1 MNINKKHIIIFFII
15 FYLYTK
21 KRYNKLLP
29 TIPLYPNNYN
39 DALIV
44 KDYINKRSFEN
55 ISLFQLTDPSI
66 VFAFKPHVNE
76 SLFELSKII
85 TQKHIIFI
93 IIFLKY
99 FFNRARPKQIIPDLD
114 VLESKT
120 ADTPAFPSG
129 HAFQANYL
137 ANYLSQLYPNKKNL
151 FNDIAEKCA
160 LARVYAGL
168 HYPSDNKF
176 SKFLVDILF

>member
-1 MNINKKHIIIFFII
+1 MKLNKKHIIIFFII

-39 DALIV
+39 DSLIV
-44 KDYINKRSFEN
+44 RDYINKRSYQN
-55 ISLFQLTDPSI
+55 ISLFKLTDPSI
-66 VFAFKPHVNE
+66 VFAFQPYVNT

-93 IIFLKY
+93 IMFLKY
-99 FFNRARPKQIIPDLD
+99 LFNRARPKQIIPELD

-129 HAFQANYL
+129 HAFQAYYL
-137 ANYLSQLYPNKKNL
+137 ANHLSQLYPDKKDL

-160 LARVYAGL
+160 MARVYAGL

-176 SKFLVDILF
+176 SKNLVDLLF